1 MMQSHLEE
9 KDYSEKI
16 SLSLWKRLF
25 AFARPYR
32 GLMIQLGI
40 ADIFLGLGETIFPL
54 LTRYAIDHFIGQHT
68 LDGLVPFLIASLSL
82 AALLAFC
89 VWLFIKQAGR
99 IEQGISYDIRK

>member
-1 MMQSHLEE
+1 MQSHLEE

-40 ADIFLGLGETIFPL
+40 ANIFLGLGETIFPL
-54 LTRYAIDHFIGQHT
+54 LTRYWPNLFAVGC
-68 LDGLVPFLIASLSL
+68 VFLLEKKERAPRRD
-82 AALLAFC
+82 AAPPHA
-89 VWLFIKQAGR
+89 
-99 IEQGISYDIRK
+99 